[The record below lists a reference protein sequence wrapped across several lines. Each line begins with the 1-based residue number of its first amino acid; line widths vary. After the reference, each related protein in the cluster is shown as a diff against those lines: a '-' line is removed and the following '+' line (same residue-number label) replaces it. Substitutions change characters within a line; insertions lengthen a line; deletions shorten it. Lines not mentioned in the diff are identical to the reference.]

1 MYNKIFAII
10 CSFILVAC
18 SQSGSQRTTS
28 NTNAS
33 DNSKKLEVKIVDDK
47 IKLIDD
53 NKRLVNLQLK
63 IGEQINY
70 TYSVMTDNELSI
82 LKALKSNKEFYNDI
96 ALHFAQN
103 NSEAKLNLKVSETID
118 TIFTFHWDVEDV
130 SMYSSNVL
138 QGKCAKLAGVYD
150 AVNIEEDIIR
160 WLYRNNRKNIGE
172 EALNK
177 MRLYLQ
183 ELNRTDYKE
192 YVTKEEIPVLKS
204 FQGVNYKISSDL
216 VADYYYLF
224 ACRSEKEIEEFVEEM
239 VTIKFEGAV
248 HSLKQTLSC
257 YRGPSTSGTLCVF
270 LIGINNDWSYK
281 ISPVGLVCIDDVKP
295 EIISNNIRPEFAHL
309 LVPKVDNISKE
320 DIVLDKNKIKVKI
333 PSELPTFTGFAIL
346 DTKEWSGNGIS
357 CNVNFVVN
365 FGGDVK
371 NITLIREGNL
381 AKWLSKGKKVID
393 LQAETPPYIFT
404 YELHLEDGDNYVP
417 IILTDL
423 RGNETKYKFNVG
435 CQSKPKD
442 NPQIN
447 IDNNVNVY

>member
-10 CSFILVAC
+10 CSFILLAC

-103 NSEAKLNLKVSETID
+103 NSEAKLNLKVSEIID
-118 TIFTFHWDVEDV
+118 TIFTFHWDVENV

-160 WLYRNNRKNIGE
+160 WLYRNNRKNVGDETI
-172 EALNK
+172 NK

-192 YVTKEEIPVLKS
+192 YITKEEIPVLKS
-204 FQGVNYKISSDL
+204 FQSINYKISSDL

-257 YRGPSTSGTLCVF
+257 YRSPSTSGTICLF
-270 LIGINNDWSYK
+270 LIGINKDWSYK
-281 ISPVGLVCIDDVKP
+281 TIPVGLVCIDDVKP
-295 EIISNNIRPEFAHL
+295 SDTYIIRTSSD
-309 LVPKVDNISKE
+309 DNFSKE
-320 DIVLDKNKIKVKI
+320 DIVLDKNKIKVKM
-333 PSELPTFTGFAIL
+333 PSKLPSFTGFAIL

>member
-10 CSFILVAC
+10 CSFILLAC

-103 NSEAKLNLKVSETID
+103 NSEAKLNLKVSEIID
-118 TIFTFHWDVEDV
+118 TIFTFHWDVENV

-160 WLYRNNRKNIGE
+160 WLYRNNRKNVGDETI
-172 EALNK
+172 NK

-192 YVTKEEIPVLKS
+192 YITKEEIPVLKS
-204 FQGVNYKISSDL
+204 FQSINYKISSDL

-257 YRGPSTSGTLCVF
+257 YRSPSTSGTICLF
-270 LIGINNDWSYK
+270 LIGINKDWSYK
-281 ISPVGLVCIDDVKP
+281 TIPVGLVCIDDVKP
-295 EIISNNIRPEFAHL
+295 SDTYIIRTSSD
-309 LVPKVDNISKE
+309 DNFSKE
-320 DIVLDKNKIKVKI
+320 DIVLDKNKIKVKM
-333 PSELPTFTGFAIL
+333 PSKLPSFTGFAIL

-357 CNVNFVVN
+357 CNVNFVVS

>member
-18 SQSGSQRTTS
+18 SQSGSRRTTS

-103 NSEAKLNLKVSETID
+103 NSDAKLNLKVSEIID
-118 TIFTFHWDVEDV
+118 TIFTFHWDVENV

-160 WLYRNNRKNIGE
+160 WLYRNNRKNVGDETI
-172 EALNK
+172 NK

-192 YVTKEEIPVLKS
+192 YITKEEIPVLKS
-204 FQGVNYKISSDL
+204 FQSINYKISSDL

-257 YRGPSTSGTLCVF
+257 YRSPSTSGTICLF
-270 LIGINNDWSYK
+270 LIGINKDWSYK
-281 ISPVGLVCIDDVKP
+281 TIPVGLVCIDDVKP
-295 EIISNNIRPEFAHL
+295 SDTYIFWTSSD
-309 LVPKVDNISKE
+309 DNFSKE
-320 DIVLDKNKIKVKI
+320 DIVLDKNKIKVKM
-333 PSELPTFTGFAIL
+333 PSKLPSFTGYAIL
-346 DTKEWSGNGIS
+346 DTKDWSGNGIS

>member
-1 MYNKIFAII
+1 MDNKIFAII
-10 CSFILVAC
+10 CIFILVAC

-33 DNSKKLEVKIVDDK
+33 DNSKKFEVKIVDDK

-103 NSEAKLNLKVSETID
+103 NSEAKLNLKVSEIID
-118 TIFTFHWDVEDV
+118 TIFTFHWDVENV

-160 WLYRNNRKNIGE
+160 WLYRNNRKNVGDETI
-172 EALNK
+172 NK

-192 YVTKEEIPVLKS
+192 YITKEEIPVLKS
-204 FQGVNYKISSDL
+204 FQSINYKISSDL

-257 YRGPSTSGTLCVF
+257 YRSPSTSGTICLF
-270 LIGINNDWSYK
+270 LIGINKDWSYK
-281 ISPVGLVCIDDVKP
+281 TIPVGLVCIDDVKP
-295 EIISNNIRPEFAHL
+295 SDTFIIRTSSD
-309 LVPKVDNISKE
+309 DNFSKE
-320 DIVLDKNKIKVKI
+320 DIVLDKNKIKVI
-333 PSELPTFTGFAIL
+333 MPSKLPSFTGFAIL